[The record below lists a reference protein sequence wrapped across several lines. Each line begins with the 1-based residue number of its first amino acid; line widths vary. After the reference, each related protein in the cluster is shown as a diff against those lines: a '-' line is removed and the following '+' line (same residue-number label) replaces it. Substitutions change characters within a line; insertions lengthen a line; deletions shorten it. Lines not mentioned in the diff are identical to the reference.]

1 MMCLLGCRLIVL
13 GLVSWI
19 RISCVRFCP
28 CCVNSVGRMI
38 SGSLSLRRRRVAFAA
53 MSSCGVRPGV
63 GSWVCPVCGARLDRQ
78 WNAAWV
84 IRLVGVCQLLDEV
97 NFSPSSGVLADLS
110 AGELSW
116 LRFWWYRRQSDRFW
130 NGQVKDVRR
139 KFDVIQDLANV
150 LEAVIASGGLL
161 ETSRAERRI

>member
-1 MMCLLGCRLIVL
+1 
-13 GLVSWI
+13 
-19 RISCVRFCP
+19 
-28 CCVNSVGRMI
+28 
-38 SGSLSLRRRRVAFAA
+38 

-97 NFSPSSGVLADLS
+97 NFSPSSGALASLS
-110 AGELSW
+110 QAELSW
-116 LRFWWYRRQSDRFW
+116 LRSWWSRRLSDRFW

-139 KFDVIQDLANV
+139 KLDVIQDLANV
-150 LEAVIASGGLL
+150 LGAVIASGGLL
-161 ETSRAERRI
+161 ETSRAAKRI